1 MRHSNMEQ
9 EEAGE
14 GYFASISD
22 LMVGILFIF
31 LLMLAV
37 FAINY
42 ASEDKDQRIRDLE
55 SQVLTLTAERDKLIL
70 QIRDRDVEISK
81 LSIAVEELVVD
92 RNRLRDGLAELIK
105 QLEGVSFSLEG
116 AQGRPERIRQE
127 LLLTLKGDL
136 DKRGVEVDVESAPGI
151 LRLSSE
157 GLFELD
163 RDEFTSRG
171 REKAIVLLD
180 RMAALLP
187 CYSTSVQ
194 RAPECVTPQPIFE
207 TILIEGHTDTR
218 PSDRRGGNWTLSTD
232 RARAFL
238 ELMTG
243 PALALRDL
251 RNASGQ
257 PMLGLAGYGDS
268 RPRPGIEGADA
279 RNRRIEIR
287 FILSGQQESLSGN
300 IVRLNEALRDLR
312 GLVGKNP

>member
-1 MRHSNMEQ
+1 MRESKIEQ

-55 SQVLTLTAERDKLIL
+55 KQIAELTLQL
-70 QIRDRDVEISK
+70 QKKETELSK
-81 LSIAVEELVVD
+81 LSIAVEELTAERD
-92 RNRLRDGLAELIK
+92 RLRNGLAELIK
-105 QLEGVSFSLEG
+105 QLEGVTFSLQG
-116 AQGRPERIRQE
+116 AQGRPERIRQD

-136 DKRGVEVDVESAPGI
+136 DKRGVDVDIEVAPGI

-163 RDEFTSRG
+163 KDEFTPRG

-187 CYSTSVQ
+187 CYSTAAQSAADC
-194 RAPECVTPQPIFE
+194 RTTQPVFE

-218 PSDRRGGNWTLSTD
+218 PTDRRGGNWTLSTD

-238 ELMTG
+238 DLMVG
-243 PALALRDL
+243 PALVLREL
-251 RNASGQ
+251 RNAGGQ

-268 RPRPGIEGADA
+268 RPRAGIDGADA
-279 RNRRIEIR
+279 RNRRIEVR

-300 IVRLNEALRDLR
+300 IVRLNDALKELR
-312 GLVGKNP
+312 GLVGQRP

>member
-1 MRHSNMEQ
+1 MRQSNIEQ

-42 ASEDKDQRIRDLE
+42 ASEDKDQKIRDLE
-55 SQVLTLTAERDKLIL
+55 KQVTELIAERDKLIL
-70 QIRDRDVEISK
+70 QIRDKDNEISR
-81 LSIAVEELVVD
+81 LANAVEKLTIERDKL
-92 RNRLRDGLAELIK
+92 RNGVAELIK
-105 QLEGVSFSLEG
+105 QLEGVTFSLQG

-127 LLLTLKGDL
+127 LLQTLKGDL
-136 DKRGVEVDVESAPGI
+136 DKRGVEVDIESAPGI

-163 RDEFTSRG
+163 KDEFTPKG

-187 CYSTSVQ
+187 CYSTPPQ
-194 RAPECVTPQPIFE
+194 RAAECTTSQPIFE

-218 PSDRRGGNWTLSTD
+218 PTDRRGGNWTLSTD

-238 ELMTG
+238 ELMVG
-243 PALALRDL
+243 PSLVLRDL

-268 RPRPGIEGADA
+268 RPRAGIEGADA
-279 RNRRIEIR
+279 RNRRIEVR
-287 FILSGQQESLSGN
+287 FILSGQQESLSAS
-300 IVRLNEALRDLR
+300 IVRLNDALTEIRS
-312 GLVGKNP
+312 LVGPRP

>member
-1 MRHSNMEQ
+1 MRQSKIEQ
-9 EEAGE
+9 EEGGE

-55 SQVLTLTAERDKLIL
+55 KQVEDLIAKRDGLILEIRDKDNEIFRLSSRIEELAVERD
-70 QIRDRDVEISK
+70 
-81 LSIAVEELVVD
+81 
-92 RNRLRDGLAELIK
+92 RLRSGLAELIK
-105 QLEGVSFSLEG
+105 QLEGVTFSLQG

-136 DKRGVEVDVESAPGI
+136 DKRGVDVDIDAAPGI

-163 RDEFTSRG
+163 KDELTPTG
-171 REKAIVLLD
+171 REKAMVLLD

-187 CYSTSVQ
+187 CYSMTVQ
-194 RAPECVTPQPIFE
+194 RTAECAAQQPIFE

-218 PSDRRGGNWTLSTD
+218 PTDRRGGNWTLSTD

-238 ELMTG
+238 ELMVG

-251 RNASGQ
+251 RNAGGQ

-268 RPRPGIEGADA
+268 RPRAGIDGADA
-279 RNRRIEIR
+279 RNRRIEVR
-287 FILSGQQESLSGN
+287 FILSGQQESLSTN
-300 IVRLNEALRDLR
+300 IVRLNDALKELR
-312 GLVGKNP
+312 GLVGQRP